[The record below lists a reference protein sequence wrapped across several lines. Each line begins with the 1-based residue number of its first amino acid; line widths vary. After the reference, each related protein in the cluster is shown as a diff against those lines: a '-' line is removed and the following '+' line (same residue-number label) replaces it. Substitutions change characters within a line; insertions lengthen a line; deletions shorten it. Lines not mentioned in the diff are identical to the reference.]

1 MTNERSTWAVGY
13 EVFAA
18 VMLMLI
24 GAFHAFAGLV
34 ALINDEFYV
43 VGSKWVFQFDATTW
57 GWIHLLVG
65 VVVLASG
72 IGILTGNVLARTVG
86 VIVAAVSAIV
96 NFVWLPYYP
105 VWAIVIIAIDVAV
118 IWALT
123 VHGRDLAESIG

>member
-43 VGSKWVFQFDATTW
+43 VGKKWVFQFDITTW
-57 GWIHLLVG
+57 GWIHLILGIVL
-65 VVVLASG
+65 VLAG
-72 IGILTGNVLARTVG
+72 IGVLTGNLAARIVG
-86 VIVAAVSAIV
+86 VIVASLSAIAA
-96 NFVWLPYYP
+96 FMYLPWYP
-105 VWAIVIIAIDVAV
+105 IWAIVVIAVDIAV

-123 VHGRDLAESIG
+123 AHGRDVEAV

>member
-105 VWAIVIIAIDVAV
+105 VWAIVTIAIDVAV

>member
-43 VGSKWVFQFDATTW
+43 VGSKWVFQFDVTTW

-86 VIVAAVSAIV
+86 VIVAAISAIV

>member
-1 MTNERSTWAVGY
+1 
-13 EVFAA
+13 
-18 VMLMLI
+18 MLMLI